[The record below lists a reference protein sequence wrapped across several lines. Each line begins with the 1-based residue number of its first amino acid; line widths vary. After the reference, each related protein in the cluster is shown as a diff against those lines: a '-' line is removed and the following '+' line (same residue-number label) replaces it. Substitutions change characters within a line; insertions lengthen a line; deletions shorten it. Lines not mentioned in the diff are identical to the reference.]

1 MLFYI
6 LVSFM
11 AAMVSVFYIRRYF
24 RKHAQSY
31 AEDAPQRFHHGAIP
45 RLGGAG
51 IFLGLLLGLV
61 VALVLDGMEASGK
74 PKREAVWQPAEH

>member
-31 AEDAPQRFHHGAIP
+31 AEDAPQRFHHGAIR

-51 IFLGLLLGLV
+51 IF
-61 VALVLDGMEASGK
+61 
-74 PKREAVWQPAEH
+74 

>member
-51 IFLGLLLGLV
+51 IFLGWLLGESARVSRRLFG
-61 VALVLDGMEASGK
+61 LSCCG
-74 PKREAVWQPAEH
+74 HC

>member
-1 MLFYI
+1 
-6 LVSFM
+6 M

-31 AEDAPQRFHHGAIP
+31 AEDAPQRFHHDAIP

-51 IFLGLLLGLV
+51 IFLGWLLGLV

-74 PKREAVWQPAEH
+74 PKREAV